1 MVLAQSGCRW
11 ILHCTAPLRFAANSA
26 AVLVVFAAGFFPAQ
40 RHAKALATILDVQAK
55 AMSDNDAAQH
65 VNDARAMRFKTKF
78 SFFISLTLPLLSSNV
93 PLDSLFRSSVSR

>member
-26 AVLVVFAAGFFPAQ
+26 AVIVVLAVGFFPVQ

-55 AMSDNDAAQH
+55 AMSDNDTAQH
-65 VNDARAMRFKTKF
+65 VNDARATLFKTRFLLVHFLDTKA
-78 SFFISLTLPLLSSNV
+78 FI
-93 PLDSLFRSSVSR
+93 F